1 MRPVTLTV
9 GALTTADADGICQSQ
24 TPGAAG
30 NLTINGALASS
41 GSVTLD
47 KPRRVLVTTAANES
61 AKTLTVYGTNWY
73 GQSITETI
81 TGPNATTGYT
91 TYDFATVTRVAV
103 SAAFTGAVTVGT
115 NGIASSPP
123 VFLDSYGLGP
133 TAIQVT
139 ASGTVNFTVQQSLD
153 DPNSVG
159 YTSTTWVNHPDTAVA
174 AATATAQS
182 NYAYAPRVV
191 RLLLNSGSGSAT
203 MTLVQTGAT
212 DR

>member
-1 MRPVTLTV
+1 MRPTTLTV
-9 GALTTADADGICQSQ
+9 GTLTTADDDGISASQ

-30 NLTINGALASS
+30 NLTIAGALASG

-47 KPRRVLVTTAANES
+47 KPRRVLVTTVSNES

-91 TYDFATVTRVAV
+91 SYDFATVTRVAV
-103 SAAFTGAVTVGT
+103 SAAFTGAVKVGT
-115 NGIASSPP
+115 NGVASSPP
-123 VFLDSYGLGP
+123 IFLDSYGIGP
-133 TAIQVT
+133 TALQVT
-139 ASGTVNFTVQQSLD
+139 VSGTVNFTVQQSLD

-159 YTSTTWVNHPDTAVA
+159 YTSTTWVNHPDTGLA
-174 AATATAQS
+174 AATATAQG
-182 NYAYAPRVV
+182 NYTYAPRVV
-191 RLLLNSGSGSAT
+191 RLLLNSGTGSAQLT
-203 MTLVQTGAT
+203 VAQMGGT

>member
-1 MRPVTLTV
+1 MRPITLTV

-24 TPGAAG
+24 TPSGAG

-47 KPRRVLVTTAANES
+47 KPRRVLVTTAADES
-61 AKTLTVYGTNWY
+61 GKTLTIYGTNWY
-73 GQSITETI
+73 GQSITETM
-81 TGPNATTGYT
+81 TGPNATTSYT
-91 TYDFATVTRVAV
+91 TNDFATVTRVAV

-123 VFLDSYGLGP
+123 IFLDSYGLGP
-133 TAIQVT
+133 TSVQVVV
-139 ASGTVNFTVQQSLD
+139 SGTVNYTVQQSLD
-153 DPNSVG
+153 DPNAVG
-159 YTSTTWVNHPDTAVA
+159 YTSTTWVNHADSAVA

-182 NYAYAPRVV
+182 NYAFVPRVV
-191 RLLLNSGSGSAT
+191 RLLLNSGTGSAT
-203 MTLVQTGAT
+203 LTLIQSGAT